1 MTKYRKYYI
10 PFLIF
15 IFFMF
20 DQFTKEIVIRNL
32 KVGYSIPET
41 GFFRFTH
48 VRNFGSAFSIIND
61 ANLFLMIVGIFAI
74 IFISYFL
81 IFYTRESNL
90 LQIAI
95 SLQLSGAF
103 GNIVDRIRLGSV
115 TDFIDVGSW
124 PVFNIADSCISVGM
138 FLLIIHIIISW
149 KNEKKVN
156 EDNLWKW
163 KKN

>member
-15 IFFMF
+15 IFFMI
-20 DQFTKEIVIRNL
+20 DQFTKEVVIRNL
-32 KVGYSIPET
+32 KVGYSIPES

-156 EDNLWKW
+156 EDNL
-163 KKN
+163 

>member
-15 IFFMF
+15 IFFMI
-20 DQFTKEIVIRNL
+20 DQFTKEVVIRNL
-32 KVGYSIPET
+32 KVGHSIPES

-48 VRNFGSAFSIIND
+48 VRNFGSAFSIINN

-156 EDNLWKW
+156 EDNL
-163 KKN
+163 

>member
-15 IFFMF
+15 IFFMI
-20 DQFTKEIVIRNL
+20 DQITKEVVIRNL
-32 KVGYSIPET
+32 KVGYSIPES

-115 TDFIDVGSW
+115 TDFIDVGPW

-138 FLLIIHIIISW
+138 FLLILHIIISW

-156 EDNLWKW
+156 EDNL
-163 KKN
+163 

>member
-1 MTKYRKYYI
+1 
-10 PFLIF
+10 
-15 IFFMF
+15 
-20 DQFTKEIVIRNL
+20 
-32 KVGYSIPET
+32 
-41 GFFRFTH
+41 
-48 VRNFGSAFSIIND
+48 
-61 ANLFLMIVGIFAI
+61 MIVGIFAI

-138 FLLIIHIIISW
+138 FLLILHIIISW

-156 EDNLWKW
+156 EDNL
-163 KKN
+163 

>member
-20 DQFTKEIVIRNL
+20 DQFTKELVIRNL

-115 TDFIDVGSW
+115 TDFIDVGPW

-138 FLLIIHIIISW
+138 FLLILNIIISW

-156 EDNLWKW
+156 EDNL
-163 KKN
+163 

>member
-15 IFFMF
+15 IFFMI
-20 DQFTKEIVIRNL
+20 DQITKEVVIRNL
-32 KVGYSIPET
+32 KVGYSIPES

-115 TDFIDVGSW
+115 TDFIDVGPW

-156 EDNLWKW
+156 EDNL
-163 KKN
+163 

>member
-15 IFFMF
+15 IFFMI
-20 DQFTKEIVIRNL
+20 DQFTKEVVIRNL
-32 KVGYSIPET
+32 KVGYSIPES

-81 IFYTRESNL
+81 IFYTKESNL

-115 TDFIDVGSW
+115 TDFIDVGPW

-138 FLLIIHIIISW
+138 FLLILHIITSW

-156 EDNLWKW
+156 EDNL
-163 KKN
+163 

>member
-15 IFFMF
+15 IFFMI
-20 DQFTKEIVIRNL
+20 DQFTKEVVIRNL
-32 KVGYSIPET
+32 KVGYSIPES

-81 IFYTRESNL
+81 IFYTKESNL

-115 TDFIDVGSW
+115 TDFIDVGPW

-138 FLLIIHIIISW
+138 FLLILHIIISW

-156 EDNLWKW
+156 EDNL
-163 KKN
+163 

>member
-15 IFFMF
+15 IFFMI
-20 DQFTKEIVIRNL
+20 DQFTKEVVIRNL
-32 KVGYSIPET
+32 NVGYSIPES
-41 GFFRFTH
+41 GFFRITH

-81 IFYTRESNL
+81 IFYTKESNL

-115 TDFIDVGSW
+115 TDFIDVGPW

-138 FLLIIHIIISW
+138 FLLILHIIISW

-156 EDNLWKW
+156 EDNL
-163 KKN
+163 

>member
-15 IFFMF
+15 IFFMI
-20 DQFTKEIVIRNL
+20 DQFTKEVVLRNL

-81 IFYTRESNL
+81 IFYTKESNL

-115 TDFIDVGSW
+115 TDFIDVGPW

-138 FLLIIHIIISW
+138 FLLILHIIISW

-156 EDNLWKW
+156 EDNL
-163 KKN
+163 

>member
-15 IFFMF
+15 IFFMI
-20 DQFTKEIVIRNL
+20 DQFTKEVVIRNL
-32 KVGYSIPET
+32 KVGYSIPES

-81 IFYTRESNL
+81 IFYTKESNL

-115 TDFIDVGSW
+115 TDFIDVGPW

-138 FLLIIHIIISW
+138 FLLILHIIISW
-149 KNEKKVN
+149 KNEKKIN
-156 EDNLWKW
+156 EDNL
-163 KKN
+163 

>member
-15 IFFMF
+15 IFFMI
-20 DQFTKEIVIRNL
+20 DQFTKEVVLRNL

-61 ANLFLMIVGIFAI
+61 ANLFLMVVGIFAI

-81 IFYTRESNL
+81 IFHTRESNL

-115 TDFIDVGSW
+115 TDFIDVGPW
-124 PVFNIADSCISVGM
+124 PVFNIADSCISIGM
-138 FLLIIHIIISW
+138 FLLIVHIFISW

-156 EDNLWKW
+156 EDNL
-163 KKN
+163 

>member
-15 IFFMF
+15 TFFMI
-20 DQFTKEIVIRNL
+20 DQFTKEVVIRNL
-32 KVGYSIPET
+32 KVGYSIPES

-81 IFYTRESNL
+81 IFYTKESNL

-115 TDFIDVGSW
+115 TDFIDVGPW

-138 FLLIIHIIISW
+138 FLLILHIIISW

-156 EDNLWKW
+156 EDNL
-163 KKN
+163 

>member
-15 IFFMF
+15 IFFMI
-20 DQFTKEIVIRNL
+20 DQFTKEVVIRNL
-32 KVGYSIPET
+32 KVGYSIPES

-61 ANLFLMIVGIFAI
+61 SNLFLMIVGIFAI

-115 TDFIDVGSW
+115 TDFIDVGPW

-138 FLLIIHIIISW
+138 FLLILHIIISW

-156 EDNLWKW
+156 EDNL
-163 KKN
+163 

>member
-15 IFFMF
+15 IFFMI
-20 DQFTKEIVIRNL
+20 DQFTKEVVIRNL
-32 KVGYSIPET
+32 KVGYSIPESC
-41 GFFRFTH
+41 FFRFTH

-115 TDFIDVGSW
+115 TDFIDVGPW

-138 FLLIIHIIISW
+138 FLLILHIIISW

-156 EDNLWKW
+156 EDNL
-163 KKN
+163 

>member
-15 IFFMF
+15 TFFMI
-20 DQFTKEIVIRNL
+20 DQFTKEVVIRNL
-32 KVGYSIPET
+32 KVGYSMPES

-81 IFYTRESNL
+81 IFYTKESNL

-115 TDFIDVGSW
+115 TDFIDVGPW

-138 FLLIIHIIISW
+138 FLLILHIIISW

-156 EDNLWKW
+156 EDNL
-163 KKN
+163 

>member
-15 IFFMF
+15 IFFMI
-20 DQFTKEIVIRNL
+20 DQFTKEVVIRNL
-32 KVGYSIPET
+32 KVGYSIPES

-115 TDFIDVGSW
+115 TDFIDVGPW

-138 FLLIIHIIISW
+138 FLLILHIIISW

-156 EDNLWKW
+156 EDNL
-163 KKN
+163 

>member
-20 DQFTKEIVIRNL
+20 DQFTKELVIRNL

-138 FLLIIHIIISW
+138 FPLIIHIIISW

-156 EDNLWKW
+156 EDNL
-163 KKN
+163 

>member
-15 IFFMF
+15 ILFMF
-20 DQFTKEIVIRNL
+20 DQFTKELVIRNL

-48 VRNFGSAFSIIND
+48 ERNFGSAFRIINY
-61 ANLFLMIVGIFAI
+61 AKLFLMIVGIFAI

-115 TDFIDVGSW
+115 TDFIDVGPW

-138 FLLIIHIIISW
+138 FLLILHIIISW

-156 EDNLWKW
+156 EDNL
-163 KKN
+163 

>member
-1 MTKYRKYYI
+1 MKEITKFRKYYI

-15 IFFMF
+15 IFFLF
-20 DQFTKEIVIRNL
+20 DQITKEIVIRNL
-32 KVGYSIPET
+32 KVGYSIPED

-74 IFISYFL
+74 IFIFYFL
-81 IFYTRESNL
+81 MFYTKDSNL

-95 SLQLSGAF
+95 SLQLSGAL
-103 GNIVDRIRLGSV
+103 GNIVDRVRLGSV

-138 FLLIIHIIISW
+138 FLLVVHILFSW
-149 KNEKKVN
+149 KNDV
-156 EDNLWKW
+156 
-163 KKN
+163 KKNEENK

>member
-20 DQFTKEIVIRNL
+20 DQFTKELVIRNL

-115 TDFIDVGSW
+115 TDFIDVGPW

-156 EDNLWKW
+156 EDNL
-163 KKN
+163 

>member
-15 IFFMF
+15 IFFMI
-20 DQFTKEIVIRNL
+20 DQFTKEVVIRNL
-32 KVGYSIPET
+32 KVGYSIPES

-115 TDFIDVGSW
+115 TDFIDVGPW

-138 FLLIIHIIISW
+138 FLLILHIIISW
-149 KNEKKVN
+149 KNEKKIN
-156 EDNLWKW
+156 EDNL
-163 KKN
+163 

>member
-15 IFFMF
+15 IFFMI
-20 DQFTKEIVIRNL
+20 DQFTKEVVIRNL
-32 KVGYSIPET
+32 KVGYSIPES

-81 IFYTRESNL
+81 IFYTKESNL

-115 TDFIDVGSW
+115 TDFIDVGPW
-124 PVFNIADSCISVGM
+124 PVFNIADSCISVCM
-138 FLLIIHIIISW
+138 FLLILHIIISW

-156 EDNLWKW
+156 EDNL
-163 KKN
+163 

>member
-15 IFFMF
+15 IFFMI
-20 DQFTKEIVIRNL
+20 DQFTKELVIRNL

-81 IFYTRESNL
+81 IFYTKESNL

-115 TDFIDVGSW
+115 TDFIDVGPW

-138 FLLIIHIIISW
+138 FLLILHIIISW

-156 EDNLWKW
+156 EDNL
-163 KKN
+163 

>member
-15 IFFMF
+15 IFFMI

-32 KVGYSIPET
+32 KVGYSIPES

-115 TDFIDVGSW
+115 TDFIDVGPW

-138 FLLIIHIIISW
+138 FLLILHIIISW

-156 EDNLWKW
+156 EDNL
-163 KKN
+163 

>member
-1 MTKYRKYYI
+1 MI
-10 PFLIF
+10 
-15 IFFMF
+15 

-32 KVGYSIPET
+32 KVGYSIPES

-61 ANLFLMIVGIFAI
+61 SNLFLMIVGIFAI

-115 TDFIDVGSW
+115 TDFIDVGPW

-138 FLLIIHIIISW
+138 FLLILHIIISW

-156 EDNLWKW
+156 EDNL
-163 KKN
+163 

>member
-20 DQFTKEIVIRNL
+20 DQFTKELVIRNL

-103 GNIVDRIRLGSV
+103 GNIVDRVRLGSV

-138 FLLIIHIIISW
+138 FLLIIHIIIKW

-156 EDNLWKW
+156 EDNL
-163 KKN
+163 

>member
-15 IFFMF
+15 IFFMI
-20 DQFTKEIVIRNL
+20 DQFTKEVVIRNL
-32 KVGYSIPET
+32 KVGYSIPES

-81 IFYTRESNL
+81 IFYTRESDL

-115 TDFIDVGSW
+115 TDFIDVGPW

-138 FLLIIHIIISW
+138 FLLILHIIISW

-156 EDNLWKW
+156 EDNL
-163 KKN
+163 

>member
-20 DQFTKEIVIRNL
+20 DQFTKELVIRNL

-115 TDFIDVGSW
+115 TDFIDVGPW

-138 FLLIIHIIISW
+138 FLLILHIIISW

-156 EDNLWKW
+156 EDNL
-163 KKN
+163 

>member
-10 PFLIF
+10 PFFIF
-15 IFFMF
+15 IFFMI
-20 DQFTKEIVIRNL
+20 DQFTKEVVIRNL
-32 KVGYSIPET
+32 NVGYSIPES
-41 GFFRFTH
+41 GFFRITH

-81 IFYTRESNL
+81 IFYTKESNL

-138 FLLIIHIIISW
+138 FLLIIHIIYSW

-156 EDNLWKW
+156 EDNL
-163 KKN
+163 

>member
-15 IFFMF
+15 IFFML
-20 DQFTKEIVIRNL
+20 DQFTKEVVIRNL
-32 KVGYSIPET
+32 KVGYSIPES

-81 IFYTRESNL
+81 IFYTKESNL

-115 TDFIDVGSW
+115 TDFIDVGPW

-138 FLLIIHIIISW
+138 FLLILHIIISW

-156 EDNLWKW
+156 EDNL
-163 KKN
+163 

>member
-20 DQFTKEIVIRNL
+20 DQFTKELVIRNL

-124 PVFNIADSCISVGM
+124 PVFNIADSCISVDM

-156 EDNLWKW
+156 EDNL
-163 KKN
+163 

>member
-1 MTKYRKYYI
+1 MMKYRKYYI

-15 IFFMF
+15 IFFMI

-32 KVGYSIPET
+32 KVGYSIPES

-103 GNIVDRIRLGSV
+103 GNIVDRMRLGSV
-115 TDFIDVGSW
+115 TDFIDVGPW

-138 FLLIIHIIISW
+138 FLLILHIIISW

-156 EDNLWKW
+156 EDNL
-163 KKN
+163 

>member
-1 MTKYRKYYI
+1 MAKYRKYFI

-15 IFFMF
+15 IFFMI
-20 DQFTKEIVIRNL
+20 DQITKEIVIRNL
-32 KVGYSIPET
+32 KVGYSVPES

-48 VRNFGSAFSIIND
+48 VRNFGSAFSIIDD

-81 IFYTRESNL
+81 IFYTQESNL
-90 LQIAI
+90 LQVAI

-138 FLLIIHIIISW
+138 FLLILHIFVSW
-149 KNEKKVN
+149 KNEKKDD
-156 EDNLWKW
+156 EDNL
-163 KKN
+163 

>member
-15 IFFMF
+15 IFFMI
-20 DQFTKEIVIRNL
+20 DQFTKEVVIRNL
-32 KVGYSIPET
+32 KVGYSVPES

-115 TDFIDVGSW
+115 TDFIDVGPW

-138 FLLIIHIIISW
+138 FLLILHIIISW

-156 EDNLWKW
+156 EDNL
-163 KKN
+163 

>member
-15 IFFMF
+15 IFFMI
-20 DQFTKEIVIRNL
+20 DQFTKEVVIRNL
-32 KVGYSIPET
+32 IVGYSIPESC
-41 GFFRFTH
+41 FFRFTH

-115 TDFIDVGSW
+115 TDFIDVGPW

-138 FLLIIHIIISW
+138 FLLILHIIISW

-156 EDNLWKW
+156 EDNL
-163 KKN
+163 